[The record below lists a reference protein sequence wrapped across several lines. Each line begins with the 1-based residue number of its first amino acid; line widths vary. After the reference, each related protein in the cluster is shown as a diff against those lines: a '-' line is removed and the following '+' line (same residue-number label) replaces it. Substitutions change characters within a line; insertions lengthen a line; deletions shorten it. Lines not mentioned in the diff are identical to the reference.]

1 LGLGPTKCAIWDFSS
16 FGPGSG
22 VDFQLWAFLGRA
34 GPEISRARGELEFRA
49 LYIIIRKINIFVEYN
64 NYYLYIFKV
73 RIFTLENL

>member
-1 LGLGPTKCAIWDFSS
+1 VA
-16 FGPGSG
+16 
-22 VDFQLWAFLGRA
+22 RA

-49 LYIIIRKINIFVEYN
+49 LYIIIKIKKIVEYN